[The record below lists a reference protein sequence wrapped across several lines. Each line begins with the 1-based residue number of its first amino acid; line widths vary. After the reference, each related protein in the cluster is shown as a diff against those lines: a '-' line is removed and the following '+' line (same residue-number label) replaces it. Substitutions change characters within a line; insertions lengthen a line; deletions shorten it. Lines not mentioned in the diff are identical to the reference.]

1 MQIDRNDIITNIR
14 SKGFR
19 RVDAGKRDHDYYFLF
34 RFGKQ
39 TSVFMK
45 ISRGSDYKTY
55 HLPLIKR
62 QAKTWRVQIRE
73 AFAFFDCT
81 LLEEEFVALLKK
93 SNWPI
98 L

>member
-1 MQIDRNDIITNIR
+1 MQIDRSDSIGNIR

-19 RVDAGKRDHDYYFLF
+19 MVDAGKRNHDYYFLF

-45 ISRGSDYKTY
+45 ISRGSNYKTY
-55 HLPLIKR
+55 RLPLIKR
-62 QAKTWRVQIRE
+62 QATAWRIQILE
-73 AFAFFDCT
+73 TFAFLDCS
-81 LLEEEFVALLKK
+81 LLEEEFVALLKR
-93 SNWPI
+93 SDWPI